1 MPCMP
6 LCQRG
11 LCANVLV
18 CQRGLC
24 ANMPKACQ
32 LLIFTCQHANKRA
45 NVPYGMPNDVPI
57 FHLGMPCAK
66 KHANFSNISLA
77 KY

>member
-1 MPCMP
+1 MLKLCNFTEKRIWHMSLLNLVPCMP

-18 CQRGLC
+18 CQHGLH

-45 NVPYGMPNDVPI
+45 NVPYGMPM
-57 FHLGMPCAK
+57 F
-66 KHANFSNISLA
+66 
-77 KY
+77 